1 MFWEGK
7 AREQQRH
14 MEFITKEIAR
24 LELVSVQHESQVL
37 SLSHLED
44 ESDIVTNESESLKTE
59 LSSLRSELSRC
70 DNELS
75 QCKHRIR
82 YQM

>member
-24 LELVSVQHESQVL
+24 LELVSVQHESQVI

-44 ESDIVTNESESLKTE
+44 ENDLVSKESEKLKTE
-59 LSSLRSELSRC
+59 LSTLHTELSRC
-70 DNELS
+70 DNELV